1 MPVDSDSSTY
11 SHTLCFVIVDCD
23 GTDTLCLNGTNR
35 YSGTQCVP
43 LNWVCDEEADCTD
56 GSDEVCSSWCLFVYL
71 SPRQAKI
78 VH

>member
-1 MPVDSDSSTY
+1 M
-11 SHTLCFVIVDCD
+11 CFVIVDCD

-56 GSDEVCSSWCLFVYL
+56 GSDEVCSS
-71 SPRQAKI
+71 
-78 VH
+78 